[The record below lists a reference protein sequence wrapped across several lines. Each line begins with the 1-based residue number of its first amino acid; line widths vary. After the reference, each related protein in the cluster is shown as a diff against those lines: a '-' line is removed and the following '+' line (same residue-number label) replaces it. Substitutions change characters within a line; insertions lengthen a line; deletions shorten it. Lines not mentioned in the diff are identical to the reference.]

1 MSLNKWVFLN
11 FCSIEL
17 FPHLDLFC
25 FFAMSLLLKYNT
37 AIHLSPV
44 LPALQIS
51 WRYFSIVVG
60 GLQCIFLVIHLASKP
75 IPSATVAKIKRN
87 VGVSFFSS
95 VMTWVFIAS
104 V

>member
-1 MSLNKWVFLN
+1 
-11 FCSIEL
+11 
-17 FPHLDLFC
+17 
-25 FFAMSLLLKYNT
+25 MSLLLKYNT

-60 GLQCIFLVIHLASKP
+60 GLQCIILVIHLASKP

-95 VMTWVFIAS
+95 GMTWVFIAS